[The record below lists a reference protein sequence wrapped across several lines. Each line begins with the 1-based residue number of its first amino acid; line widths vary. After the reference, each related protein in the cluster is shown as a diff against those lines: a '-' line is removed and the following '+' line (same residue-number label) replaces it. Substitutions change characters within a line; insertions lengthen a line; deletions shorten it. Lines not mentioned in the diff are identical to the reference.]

1 MNLGK
6 QFKDGMLTQNPVL
19 VQVLGMCSTMA
30 ITTSFFNGIGMGVAV
45 TIILTLS
52 NVIISAMRKIIPDKI
67 RIAMFIV
74 VIAGFVT
81 CVDLSI
87 QAFLPDLANSL
98 GVFIPLIVVNCI
110 ILGRAESFSYKNG
123 VAASFF
129 DGIFQGI
136 GYTVVLLI
144 MCIIRELLGAGTFGG
159 GILGPDLKGIQII
172 PSQFPAGMLT
182 LPVGGFLVL
191 GCLIAFMRLSKFKP
205 LEKFASIYI
214 TVIRGTP
221 MLVQLYIVYYQ
232 LDFISY
238 PTGTLFGVD
247 LERALPCIIA
257 LSINSSAYVAEIIRA
272 GIQAVDKGQMEGARS
287 CGMTNV
293 QAMRYVVMP
302 QAVKNI
308 LPAIGN
314 EFVTMVKETSIIQY
328 LGIGDLMYNN
338 GIVVTS
344 TYNPLPCYYISAII
358 YLALNIILG
367 KGLNIFEGRLRKSER

>member
-6 QFKDGMLTQNPVL
+6 QFKEGLITNNPVL

-30 ITTSFFNGIGMGVAV
+30 ITTSFFNGLGMGVAV
-45 TIILTLS
+45 TVILTLS
-52 NVIISAMRKIIPDKI
+52 NVIISAIRKIVPDKI

-81 CVDLSI
+81 CVDLLI
-87 QAFLPDLANSL
+87 QAFVPALSASL

-191 GCLIAFMRLSKFKP
+191 GCLIAFMQWALAKSK
-205 LEKFASIYI
+205 
-214 TVIRGTP
+214 
-221 MLVQLYIVYYQ
+221 
-232 LDFISY
+232 
-238 PTGTLFGVD
+238 
-247 LERALPCIIA
+247 
-257 LSINSSAYVAEIIRA
+257 N
-272 GIQAVDKGQMEGARS
+272 
-287 CGMTNV
+287 
-293 QAMRYVVMP
+293 
-302 QAVKNI
+302 
-308 LPAIGN
+308 
-314 EFVTMVKETSIIQY
+314 KEES
-328 LGIGDLMYNN
+328 
-338 GIVVTS
+338 
-344 TYNPLPCYYISAII
+344 
-358 YLALNIILG
+358 
-367 KGLNIFEGRLRKSER
+367 K

>member
-6 QFKDGMLTQNPVL
+6 QFKEGLITNNPVL

-30 ITTSFFNGIGMGVAV
+30 ITTSFFNGLGMGLAV
-45 TIILTLS
+45 TVILTLS
-52 NVIISAMRKIIPDKI
+52 NVIISAIRKIVPDKI

-81 CVDLSI
+81 CVDLLI
-87 QAFLPDLANSL
+87 QAYVPSLASSL

-191 GCLIAFMRLSKFKP
+191 AALIAAMQWALARPKKDKEESK
-205 LEKFASIYI
+205 
-214 TVIRGTP
+214 
-221 MLVQLYIVYYQ
+221 
-232 LDFISY
+232 
-238 PTGTLFGVD
+238 
-247 LERALPCIIA
+247 
-257 LSINSSAYVAEIIRA
+257 
-272 GIQAVDKGQMEGARS
+272 
-287 CGMTNV
+287 
-293 QAMRYVVMP
+293 
-302 QAVKNI
+302 
-308 LPAIGN
+308 
-314 EFVTMVKETSIIQY
+314 
-328 LGIGDLMYNN
+328 
-338 GIVVTS
+338 
-344 TYNPLPCYYISAII
+344 
-358 YLALNIILG
+358 
-367 KGLNIFEGRLRKSER
+367 